1 MANAAER
8 VYTLIKETVEQQG
21 LTLWD
26 VRFLKEGA
34 SWYLRVF
41 IDKAEGITID
51 DCTDVSHAIDPIIDE
66 ADPIDKAYYLEVCS
80 PGLERELTRDFHFVW
95 AVEKEVKIK
104 LYKAIDGK
112 KEFRGILKSAGEEIV
127 LQTEDGEKSFNI
139 KEISK
144 ANLCDFE

>member
-8 VYTLIKETVEQQG
+8 VFALIKDAVEQQG
-21 LTLWD
+21 VTLWD

-41 IDKAEGITID
+41 IDKPEGITID

-80 PGLERELTRDFHFVW
+80 PGLERELTRDFHFEW
-95 AVEKEVKIK
+95 ANDKEVKIK

-112 KEFRGILKSAGEEIV
+112 KEFRGILKTAGENV
-127 LQTEDGEKSFNI
+127 LLSTDEGEKSFNI

-144 ANLCDFE
+144 VNLCDFE

>member
-8 VYTLIKETVEQQG
+8 VYSIIKETVEAQG
-21 LTLWD
+21 VTLWD

-41 IDKAEGITID
+41 IDREGGVSID
-51 DCTDVSHAIDPIIDE
+51 DCTNVSHAIDPIIDE
-66 ADPIDKAYYLEVCS
+66 EDPIDLPYYLEVCS
-80 PGLERELTRDFHFVW
+80 PGLERELTRPFHFERVLG
-95 AVEKEVKIK
+95 EKIKIK
-104 LYKAIDGK
+104 LYKALDGK
-112 KEFRGILKSAGEEIV
+112 KEFIGILKKTGESLV
-127 LQTEDGEKSFNI
+127 LDVDGTELTFNI